1 MVPAVRRRKNKV
13 CNARHQVLRA
23 FASTMGAVSA
33 ASNAAAAAH
42 AAAASAAAAEQRA
55 HPATPS
61 AVAALADAALD
72 LNPDAAALAVERA
85 LLMAHMELPG
95 AAAAAEAV
103 RTRLEALHARTGETE
118 VASLLRKLGPA
129 RGRAKGRRKQ

>member
-1 MVPAVRRRKNKV
+1 MAATLRQLRHGMALTSVQGVPLAQLAQRLQDAQPGA
-13 CNARHQVLRA
+13 ARQPSDSS
-23 FASTMGAVSA
+23 FT
-33 ASNAAAAAH
+33 
-42 AAAASAAAAEQRA
+42 E
-55 HPATPS
+55 AT
-61 AVAALADAALD
+61 ARTHYDAALD

-118 VASLLRKLGPA
+118 VASLLRQLGPA